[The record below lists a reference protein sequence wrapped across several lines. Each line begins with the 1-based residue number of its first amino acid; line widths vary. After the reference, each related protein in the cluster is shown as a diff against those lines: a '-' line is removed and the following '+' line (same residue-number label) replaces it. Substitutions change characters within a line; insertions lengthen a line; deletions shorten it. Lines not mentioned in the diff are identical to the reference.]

1 MATDECGGRQEPS
14 DKTKQ
19 WWWDSIDEMKEQWWN
34 SIDETKQWCY
44 SSFNLSSIYAVKYHL
59 TTHICLYQLSFPIS
73 MIPSP
78 LYHFPAL
85 LDLPIILIH
94 SSYHLMHTNYLTA
107 TVPSY
112 SDHYSHALHQPYCTS
127 HFNSFRVIPSG
138 ISLTREAVLYCGL

>member
-1 MATDECGGRQEPS
+1 MLSDTVFLDEEANKLPPS
-14 DKTKQ
+14 RGDGDHKIILLDT
-19 WWWDSIDEMKEQWWN
+19 IP
-34 SIDETKQWCY
+34 TCY
-44 SSFNLSSIYAVKYHL
+44 SSFDLSSIYAVKYHL